1 LPPSEEPAGFAGH
14 GRDFRDRL
22 ARSRLLQLGFMLSA
36 FVAATLV
43 ARLFGAGWGTAS
55 GVGQITFVT
64 ALVTVLVTDRRPS
77 P

>member
-1 LPPSEEPAGFAGH
+1 
-14 GRDFRDRL
+14 
-22 ARSRLLQLGFMLSA
+22 MLSA

-64 ALVTVLVTDRRPS
+64 ALVAVLVTDRRPS